1 MTRIEHVKEI
11 LSVEWTTA
19 EGKGEG
25 TATREMI
32 CVLLEVGKKENVGV
46 GEQDENADVVVDG
59 VVFMTVGILKTPM
72 AFLMRNLWR
81 LLRVY
86 RIHKDKLINIMETKG
101 MLVYILHNK
110 SKTVN
115 FLDML
120 ETLDHLQDI
129 REKLDHFQDNQDKFK
144 NILDTKEKLD
154 HL

>member
-1 MTRIEHVKEI
+1 MTRIVPV
-11 LSVEWTTA
+11 LGVLCAEWTTA
-19 EGKGEG
+19 EEGTVIGKMISVLLPERNEEIVGGKGEK
-25 TATREMI
+25 E
-32 CVLLEVGKKENVGV
+32 ENV
-46 GEQDENADVVVDG
+46 DVVVDG